1 MKFYGSPLF
10 VVLTVA
16 KRGPA
21 GGNGQRTRRIGTER
35 SEEDA
40 KHGWEISRPTF
51 LSVSRGV
58 LRIIV
63 PRERRARGKI
73 SFAKTNRAR
82 FHFPKVRGSSSIY
95 FVPTNLRAALFLF
108 SFAVFFF
115 FSDPGLTHQLLWVS
129 LRPSFMVA
137 RDAGATLRRCCL
149 YGNCE
154 MWTSE

>member
-1 MKFYGSPLF
+1 MEFYGSPLF
-10 VVLTVA
+10 AVLTVA

-21 GGNGQRTRRIGTER
+21 GGNGQRTRRVGTDR

-63 PRERRARGKI
+63 PRERRARGKFHLQKRIALVSTFRRHAVPRQFI
-73 SFAKTNRAR
+73 SCLLTF
-82 FHFPKVRGSSSIY
+82 FSFSSLS
-95 FVPTNLRAALFLF
+95 LF
-108 SFAVFFF
+108 S

-129 LRPSFMVA
+129 LRPSFMVVH
-137 RDAGATLRRCCL
+137 DAGATLRCSCL

>member
-10 VVLTVA
+10 VVLMIA

-21 GGNGQRTRRIGTER
+21 GGNGQRTRRVDTES

-40 KHGWEISRPTF
+40 KHGWKISRPTF

-82 FHFPKVRGSSSIY
+82 FHFPKARGFSSIY
-95 FVPTNLRAALFLF
+95 FVPTNLRAAFFLF
-108 SFAVFFF
+108 SFA
-115 FSDPGLTHQLLWVS
+115 DPGLTHQLLWVS
-129 LRPSFMVA
+129 LRPSFMVV
-137 RDAGATLRRCCL
+137 RDAGATPRCSCL